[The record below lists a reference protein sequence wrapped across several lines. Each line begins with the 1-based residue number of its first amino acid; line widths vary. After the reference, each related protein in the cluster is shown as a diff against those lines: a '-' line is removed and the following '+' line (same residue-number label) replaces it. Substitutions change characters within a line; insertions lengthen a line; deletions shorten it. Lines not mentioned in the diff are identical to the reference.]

1 MSAHTETQIIRQNGR
16 PAFAV
21 IPFEEYE
28 LLRPA
33 LERER
38 ALRSGVPHAVARR
51 IISENIHPVRAWRE
65 HLGIDQSAVAGRAG
79 MKPSMLS
86 RIEAGAG
93 GQTRVSTLKR
103 IAGAMGLT
111 LAQIDI

>member
-1 MSAHTETQIIRQNGR
+1 MNAHTETQIIHQNGR

-38 ALRSGVPHAVARR
+38 TLRSGIPHAVAQR
-51 IISENIHPVRAWRE
+51 IIMEDIHPVRAWRE
-65 HLGIDQSAVAGRAG
+65 HLGLEQSAVAARAG

-93 GQTRVSTLKR
+93 GKTRASTLKR
-103 IAGAMGLT
+103 IAEAMGLT
-111 LAQIDI
+111 LAQLDI